1 MQWNERYALKQTAM
15 LSGLSKDTILFYEKT
30 GLIPAIARNEMG
42 YRVYSQE
49 DIDMLQLIACLKKTG
64 MSLED
69 IKSYLQL
76 EASEERYQRLQDHKE
91 KLAQQMLELQNV
103 IDIKLN
109 KIKRKNEQEPKPD
122 GI

>member
-1 MQWNERYALKQTAM
+1 M
-15 LSGLSKDTILFYEKT
+15 LSRLSKDTILFYEKT

-49 DIDMLQLIACLKKTG
+49 DIDT
-64 MSLED
+64 
-69 IKSYLQL
+69 
-76 EASEERYQRLQDHKE
+76 LQDHKE

>member
-1 MQWNERYALKQTAM
+1 MDERYALKQTAM
-15 LSGLSKDTILFYEKT
+15 LSRLSKDTILFYEKT

-49 DIDMLQLIACLKKTG
+49 DIDTLQLIACLKKTG

-109 KIKRKNEQEPKPD
+109 KIKRKNEQEFKPD

>member
-1 MQWNERYALKQTAM
+1 MNGRYALKQTAM
-15 LSGLSKDTILFYEKT
+15 LSGLSKDTILFYEKI
-30 GLIPAIARNEMG
+30 GLIPTTARNELG

-49 DIDMLQLIACLKKTG
+49 DIDTLNLIACLKRTG

-76 EASEERYQRLQDHKE
+76 EISEERYQRLHEHKE
-91 KLAQQMLELQNV
+91 KLAQQMMELQNV

-109 KIKRKNEQEPKPD
+109 KIKLKNEQEHKPN
-122 GI
+122 GV